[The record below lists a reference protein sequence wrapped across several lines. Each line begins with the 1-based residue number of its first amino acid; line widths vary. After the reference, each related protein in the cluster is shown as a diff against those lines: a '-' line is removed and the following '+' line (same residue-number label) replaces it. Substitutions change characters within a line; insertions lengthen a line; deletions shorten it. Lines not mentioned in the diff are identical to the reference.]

1 MSWKWKQKTQ
11 HTHHAFCFFQTL
23 RRSFALSHHS
33 ISYSLYTNSI
43 DPSLFVCFVADDVSL
58 LVVTLDT
65 NPFFWSTF
73 PFPFAEFLSQ
83 VTLTQTLIQHFT
95 PPIPVS
101 NFFFSFLFPG
111 TRFSQHDLAPRPA
124 QPGHRHRH
132 RMQLLRLRLRF
143 HFRQEPWLHHWYNA
157 RALFQFT
164 SQSRWVSR

>member
-11 HTHHAFCFFQTL
+11 PTLYHAFCSFQTL
-23 RRSFALSHHS
+23 RRFSALSQSLIHS
-33 ISYSLYTNSI
+33 IPIPLTPFLS
-43 DPSLFVCFVADDVSL
+43 FFADDVSL

-164 SQSRWVSR
+164 SQSRRVSR